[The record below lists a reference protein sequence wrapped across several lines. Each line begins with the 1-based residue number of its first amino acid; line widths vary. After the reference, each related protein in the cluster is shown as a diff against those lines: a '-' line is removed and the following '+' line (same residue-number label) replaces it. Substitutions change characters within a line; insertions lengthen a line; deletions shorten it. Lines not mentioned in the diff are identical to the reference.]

1 MDMYTQGHVSHIC
14 IINIYIHK
22 YIFSKRY
29 IVNVQKLSFDH
40 MYSSF
45 AYQKFCLLIAND
57 VRFQHILC

>member
-1 MDMYTQGHVSHIC
+1 MYR
-14 IINIYIHK
+14 IYILSIIHK
-22 YIFSKRY
+22 YIV
-29 IVNVQKLSFDH
+29 IVNVQKISFDH

>member
-1 MDMYTQGHVSHIC
+1 MYR
-14 IINIYIHK
+14 IYILSIIHK

-29 IVNVQKLSFDH
+29 IVNVQKISFDH

-45 AYQKFCLLIAND
+45 AYQKVCLLIAND